1 VSAST
6 AADAHLID
14 VDLHVESR
22 RSLADLHAALPNA
35 QPHGVERPKWVHV
48 AAFTSRRAK
57 TVDQKVMELVALVD
71 ALPRAAKR
79 CWREARVRTFDIGIQ
94 AGPARPES
102 AGSRPLELTL
112 APETMRAAV
121 RLKASVTV
129 TVYPPT
135 SS

>member
-1 VSAST
+1 MPAP
-6 AADAHLID
+6 AHLID

-22 RSLADLHAALPNA
+22 RSLAELHAALPTA

-57 TVDQKVMELVALVD
+57 TVDQKILELVELID
-71 ALPRAAKR
+71 GLPRAAKQ

-94 AGPARPES
+94 AGPASPES
-102 AGSRPLELTL
+102 AGIRAFEVVL
-112 APETMRAAV
+112 APEIMRAV
-121 RLKASVTV
+121 IRLKASIKV